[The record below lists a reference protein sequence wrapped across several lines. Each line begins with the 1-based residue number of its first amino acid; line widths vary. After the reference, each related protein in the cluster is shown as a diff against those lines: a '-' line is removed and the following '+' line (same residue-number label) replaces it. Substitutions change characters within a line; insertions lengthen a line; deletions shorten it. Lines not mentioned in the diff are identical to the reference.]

1 MRMDSFKDI
10 AKYCV
15 ERYKTSLDEESERY
29 VGTLYVSIDEHD
41 FVDCSTT
48 PHILSNATECILI
61 HECTSLSEHFHKV
74 EYINEDGCVTDGNLT
89 AVLSLKID
97 RICKNNNPSLSLKYD
112 DDVLYRVYKPWA
124 DNIPKLWKLYSQLR
138 DKTSEA
144 EIKLIARLYRKDE
157 DILRQKEE
165 IEDFKFTNHLLE
177 QERNQYKEL
186 LDEIKEAL
194 NKE

>member
-1 MRMDSFKDI
+1 MDKIDFVELASFCAKQYKDSFHGYGYCYEHTHFISI
-10 AKYCV
+10 ADDNEIK
-15 ERYKTSLDEESERY
+15 
-29 VGTLYVSIDEHD
+29 
-41 FVDCSTT
+41 CSTT

-112 DDVLYRVYKPWA
+112 DDVLYWVYKPWA